1 MACYGTALG
10 WETME
15 YYKESKGAD
24 HTKAYAMWIV
34 AAPSLDIVCT
44 ILICK
49 LLFSFNEHLTNP
61 TLVAL
66 SILSFLATLRRSDAV
81 EISKRPQ

>member
-49 LLFSFNEHLTNP
+49 LLFLLMNT
-61 TLVAL
+61 
-66 SILSFLATLRRSDAV
+66 
-81 EISKRPQ
+81 